1 MSTHNRAS
9 SQNAERSNHQHDIHE
24 YSVTQHLN
32 VEHTDA
38 EHTDAEHSDAVR
50 AELLRNYAQT
60 HPNLRLD
67 NAQPIANKPPLW
79 RRTWAFLHANKLP
92 SCTLE
97 ALFALFFT
105 TVLQPSTDLIGFLP
119 FTANL
124 NYVLV
129 WTAVL
134 CVPVATRKWKPD
146 ESAWAFA
153 GLVILQ
159 CLFGP
164 MLTMSDPLALV
175 LLYDG
180 LVLGRREN
188 KSRFISAGLAIIALW
203 GVLMVTGPLLPRN
216 VRLLTNFNNWSLSAS
231 LSMSLMGVL
240 LVVATIVAGLYRR
253 MSIEQMELMREHN
266 DMLARSQEE
275 SRTAARLAE
284 RARLARDMHDVVA
297 HTLSIIIIQSD
308 AGRYAGVTNPQVAVQ
323 TLRTIESETH
333 EALAQMGE
341 IFTTS
346 SSPASDTVSA
356 AATRQMST
364 QVLSKHELPTQ
375 VLAQQET
382 ATQVLAKQDAP
393 TQVLSTQSLPKQ
405 ALPKQAQT
413 NPDAPTLPLP
423 LQSAQT
429 GETLAITKVMPQTAG
444 VKAGAGSR
452 RGPVL
457 GGEYAGKSPVSTVPS
472 YVGIENLVQEARNVS
487 QRLYTVSYTVHGE
500 PEPGMSERLQ
510 TVLYRT
516 VQESLSNVRKYA
528 VSTPSPAGNATAP
541 TRGAVTSPAQP
552 LTPVHVSIVET
563 WGVESGIRVVDLL
576 ISDDGRGSKAN
587 EDGHRTG
594 YGLIGMRERIRAL
607 GGTLA
612 YGPNSQGNGFSLHAQ
627 IPTQPGIDL
636 LALAQQHTHKADGAH
651 SADRTHS
658 AQEETQ
664 AGSSTSQTAS
674 GQANDPAH
682 NPARHQAKNRA
693 DNLAQFFSKLW
704 SNVIAGLSTLSQ
716 RLERFISWK
725 ARHPLINSLPM
736 VLLLTVLVLYG
747 YDAPTLHPHELHV
760 LGLLC
765 VPLMILPLLWRQRF
779 PVIVGI
785 WVACMS
791 ITFSVW
797 SATHGFG
804 FFFVAFP
811 DLVAFSAALLYG
823 EKKYRPLLIS
833 LCVPVVLADAFQ
845 EVMWSLNYRT
855 HHQWDTAIW
864 LTLIFYIVGDSVVA
878 AIVGNL
884 ALLKRA
890 RGNDLALLHQKEQAL
905 LAARA
910 KEAELAARHERERIS
925 AQMHEEIRET
935 LHAVLDACASSAP
948 QLEALAARYPD
959 GTCTVTEQDQALISS
974 LFAQLAQIG
983 RKALADMRALLDIL
997 RRNEAAEQRSTSAPL
1012 RPLDGTH

>member
-1 MSTHNRAS
+1 MSTHNQAS
-9 SQNAERSNHQHDIHE
+9 SHNAERSNHQHDSHE
-24 YSVTQHLN
+24 HSVTQHLN

-50 AELLRNYAQT
+50 AELLHNYAQT

-67 NAQPIANKPPLW
+67 NAHPITVKPPLW
-79 RRTWAFLHANKLP
+79 RSIWAFLHAHKLP
-92 SCTLE
+92 SCTIE

-105 TVLQPSTDLIGFLP
+105 LALQPSTDLIGFLP

-203 GVLMVTGPLLPRN
+203 GVLMVTGALLPRN
-216 VRLLTNFNNWSLSAS
+216 VRLLTNFNDWSLSAS
-231 LSMSLMGVL
+231 LSMSLMGAL

-253 MSIEQMELMREHN
+253 TSIEQMALMREHN

-346 SSPASDTVSA
+346 SSPASNAIWA
-356 AATRQMST
+356 ASTRQM
-364 QVLSKHELPTQ
+364 PTQ
-375 VLAQQET
+375 VLT
-382 ATQVLAKQDAP
+382 KHDT
-393 TQVLSTQSLPKQ
+393 
-405 ALPKQAQT
+405 
-413 NPDAPTLPLP
+413 PTLPLP

-452 RGPVL
+452 RGPAL

-487 QRLYTVSYTVHGE
+487 QGLYTVSYTVHGE

-528 VSTPSPAGNATAP
+528 VSAPSPAGNATAP
-541 TRGAVTSPAQP
+541 THSATAPTHSAATSPAQP

-576 ISDDGRGSKAN
+576 ISDDGRGSEASK
-587 EDGHRTG
+587 DGHRTG

-607 GGTLA
+607 GGTLS
-612 YGPNSQGNGFSLHAQ
+612 YGPNSQGHGFSLHAQ
-627 IPTQPGIDL
+627 IPTQPGIGL
-636 LALAQQHTHKADGAH
+636 LALAQQHTHKAGGTHSADGAH
-651 SADRTHS
+651 G
-658 AQEETQ
+658 AQEQTQ
-664 AGSSTSQTAS
+664 AGSSTSQTAGS
-674 GQANDPAH
+674 QANDPAH

-693 DNLAQFFSKLW
+693 DNLAQFFNKLW

-736 VLLLTVLVLYG
+736 VLLLAVLVLYA
-747 YDAPTLHPHELHV
+747 YDAPTVHTHELHV

-779 PVIVGI
+779 PIIVGT

-797 SATHGFG
+797 SAARGFG

-833 LCVPVVLADAFQ
+833 LCVPVVLTDAFQ

-855 HHQWDTAIW
+855 HHQGDTAIW

-935 LHAVLDACASSAP
+935 LHAILDACASSAP

-959 GTCTVTEQDQALISS
+959 GPCTVTEQDQALISS
-974 LFAQLAQIG
+974 LFAHLAQIG

-997 RRNEAAEQRSTSAPL
+997 RRNEAAEQRTPAPL

>member
-9 SQNAERSNHQHDIHE
+9 SQNAERSNRQHDSHE
-24 YSVTQHLN
+24 HSVTQHLT
-32 VEHTDA
+32 V

-50 AELLRNYAQT
+50 AELLHNYAQT

-67 NAQPIANKPPLW
+67 NTHPITVKPPLW
-79 RRTWAFLHANKLP
+79 RSIWAFLHANKLP
-92 SCTLE
+92 SCTIE

-105 TVLQPSTDLIGFLP
+105 LALQPSTDLIGFLP

-129 WTAVL
+129 WTALL

-216 VRLLTNFNNWSLSAS
+216 VRILTNFNDWSLFAS
-231 LSMSLMGVL
+231 LSLSLMGAL

-253 MSIEQMELMREHN
+253 TSIEQMALMREHN

-308 AGRYAGVTNPQVAVQ
+308 AGRYAGVTNPQVAAQ

-346 SSPASDTVSA
+346 SSPASDAVWA
-356 AATRQMST
+356 ATTRQMPT
-364 QVLSKHELPTQ
+364 RVLSKH
-375 VLAQQET
+375 
-382 ATQVLAKQDAP
+382 DAP
-393 TQVLSTQSLPKQ
+393 MLSKH
-405 ALPKQAQT
+405 
-413 NPDAPTLPLP
+413 DAPTLPLP

-429 GETLAITKVMPQTAG
+429 GKTLAITKVMPQTAG

-452 RGPVL
+452 RGPAP

-487 QRLYTVSYTVHGE
+487 QGLYTVSYTVHGE

-528 VSTPSPAGNATAP
+528 VSAPSPAGSATAP
-541 TRGAVTSPAQP
+541 TRGAATSPAQP

-576 ISDDGRGSKAN
+576 ISDDGRGSEASK
-587 EDGHRTG
+587 DGHRTG

-612 YGPNSQGNGFSLHAQ
+612 YGPNSQGHGFSLHAQ

-636 LALAQQHTHKADGAH
+636 LALAQQHTHSADGTHKADGTRSDDGAH
-651 SADRTHS
+651 SA
-658 AQEETQ
+658 QEQTQ
-664 AGSSTSQTAS
+664 AESSTSQTAGS
-674 GQANDPAH
+674 QANDPAH
-682 NPARHQAKNRA
+682 NPAHNPARHLAKNRA
-693 DNLAQFFSKLW
+693 DNLAQFFSRLW
-704 SNVIAGLSTLSQ
+704 NNMIAGLSALSQ

-736 VLLLTVLVLYG
+736 VLLLAALVLYG
-747 YDAPTLHPHELHV
+747 YDASTLRTHELHV

-779 PVIVGI
+779 PILVGT

-797 SATHGFG
+797 SAARGFG

-833 LCVPVVLADAFQ
+833 LCVPVVLTDAFQ

-855 HHQWDTAIW
+855 HQGWDTTIW

-925 AQMHEEIRET
+925 QQMHEEIRET
-935 LHAVLDACASSAP
+935 LHAVLDACAHSAP

-959 GTCTVTEQDQALISS
+959 GPCTVAEQDQALISS

-997 RRNEAAEQRSTSAPL
+997 RRNEAAEQRTPAPL

>member
-1 MSTHNRAS
+1 MSTHNQAS
-9 SQNAERSNHQHDIHE
+9 SQNAERCTHQHDSHE
-24 YSVTQHLN
+24 HSVTQHLN
-32 VEHTDA
+32 V

-92 SCTLE
+92 SCTIE
-97 ALFALFFT
+97 ALFVLFFT
-105 TVLQPSTDLIGFLP
+105 LALQPSTDLIGFLP

-129 WTAVL
+129 WTALL

-180 LVLGRREN
+180 LVLGRRES
-188 KSRFISAGLAIIALW
+188 KSRFISAGLAIIAFW

-216 VRLLTNFNNWSLSAS
+216 VRILTNFNNWSLAAS
-231 LSMSLMGVL
+231 LSMSLMGAL

-266 DMLARSQEE
+266 DMLVRSQEE

-308 AGRYAGVTNPQVAVQ
+308 AGRYAGVTNPQVAVH

-356 AATRQMST
+356 ASTRQMPT
-364 QVLSKHELPTQ
+364 QVLAQHELPTQ
-375 VLAQQET
+375 VLPTRA
-382 ATQVLAKQDAP
+382 LA
-393 TQVLSTQSLPKQ
+393 
-405 ALPKQAQT
+405 KQAQT
-413 NPDAPTLPLP
+413 NSDAPTLPLP

-452 RGPVL
+452 RGPAL

-487 QRLYTVSYTVHGE
+487 QGLYTVSYTVHGE

-528 VSTPSPAGNATAP
+528 VSAPSPAGSATAL
-541 TRGAVTSPAQP
+541 TRGTATSPAQP
-552 LTPVHVSIVET
+552 LATPSDPLVPVHVSIVET

-576 ISDDGRGSKAN
+576 ISDDGRGSKAS

-612 YGPNSQGNGFSLHAQ
+612 YGPNSQGHGFSLHAQ

-636 LALAQQHTHKADGAH
+636 LALAQQHTHKADGTH
-651 SADRTHS
+651 SADGAHG

-664 AGSSTSQTAS
+664 AGNSTSQIAS

-693 DNLAQFFSKLW
+693 DNLAQFFSRLW
-704 SNVIAGLSTLSQ
+704 NNVIAGLSTLSQ

-725 ARHPLINSLPM
+725 ARHPLINALPM
-736 VLLLTVLVLYG
+736 VLLLTALVLYA
-747 YDAPTLHPHELHV
+747 YDAPTLHTHELHV

-779 PVIVGI
+779 PILVGI
-785 WVACMS
+785 WVALMS
-791 ITFSVW
+791 IIFSLW

-833 LCVPVVLADAFQ
+833 LCVPVVMTDAFQ

-855 HHQWDTAIW
+855 HHQWDTTIW
-864 LTLIFYIVGDSVVA
+864 ITLTFYIVGDSVVA

-925 AQMHEEIRET
+925 EQMHEEIRET

-959 GTCTVTEQDQALISS
+959 GPCTVTEQDQALISS

>member
-9 SQNAERSNHQHDIHE
+9 SQNAERSNHQHDSHE
-24 YSVTQHLN
+24 HSVTQQLH
-32 VEHTDA
+32 VEHS
-38 EHTDAEHSDAVR
+38 DAEHSDAVR
-50 AELLRNYAQT
+50 AELLHNYAQT
-60 HPNLRLD
+60 HPNMRLD
-67 NAQPIANKPPLW
+67 NAHPITVKPPLW
-79 RRTWAFLHANKLP
+79 RSIWAFLHANKLP
-92 SCTLE
+92 SCTIE

-105 TVLQPSTDLIGFLP
+105 LALQPSTDLIGFLP

-134 CVPVATRKWKPD
+134 YVPVATRKWKPD

-188 KSRFISAGLAIIALW
+188 KSHFISAGLAIIALW

-216 VRLLTNFNNWSLSAS
+216 VRLLTNFNDWSLSAS
-231 LSMSLMGVL
+231 LSMSLMGAL

-253 MSIEQMELMREHN
+253 TSIEQMALMREHN

-346 SSPASDTVSA
+346 SSPASDAVPA
-356 AATRQMST
+356 ATTRQMPT
-364 QVLSKHELPTQ
+364 RVLSKHDAPM
-375 VLAQQET
+375 
-382 ATQVLAKQDAP
+382 LAKH
-393 TQVLSTQSLPKQ
+393 
-405 ALPKQAQT
+405 
-413 NPDAPTLPLP
+413 DAPTLPLP

-429 GETLAITKVMPQTAG
+429 GETLVITKVMPQTAG
-444 VKAGAGSR
+444 VKAEAGSR
-452 RGPVL
+452 RGPAR
-457 GGEYAGKSPVSTVPS
+457 GSEYAGKSPVSTVPS

-487 QRLYTVSYTVHGE
+487 QGLYTVSYTVHGE
-500 PEPGMSERLQ
+500 PEPDMSKRLQ

-528 VSTPSPAGNATAP
+528 VSAPSPAGSATEP
-541 TRGAVTSPAQP
+541 TRGAATSPAQP

-563 WGVESGIRVVDLL
+563 WGAESGIRVVDLL
-576 ISDDGRGSKAN
+576 ISDDGRGSEAS

-612 YGPNSQGNGFSLHAQ
+612 YGPNSQGHGFSLHAQ

-636 LALAQQHTHKADGAH
+636 LVLAQQHTHKADGTH
-651 SADRTHS
+651 SADGTNSADGAHG
-658 AQEETQ
+658 AQEQTQ
-664 AGSSTSQTAS
+664 AESSTSQTAGS
-674 GQANDPAH
+674 QANDPAH
-682 NPARHQAKNRA
+682 NPARHQAKYRA
-693 DNLAQFFSKLW
+693 DNLAQFFSRLW
-704 SNVIAGLSTLSQ
+704 NNMIAGLSALSQ

-736 VLLLTVLVLYG
+736 VLLLAALVLYA
-747 YDAPTLHPHELHV
+747 YDAPTLHTHELHV

-779 PVIVGI
+779 PILVGT

-797 SATHGFG
+797 SAARGFS
-804 FFFVAFP
+804 FFFVALP

-833 LCVPVVLADAFQ
+833 LCVPVVLTDAFQ

-855 HHQWDTAIW
+855 HQGWDTTIW
-864 LTLIFYIVGDSVVA
+864 LTLIFYVVGDSVVA

-925 AQMHEEIRET
+925 KQMHEEIRET
-935 LHAVLDACASSAP
+935 LHAVLDACAHSAP
-948 QLEALAARYPD
+948 QLEALAARYPV
-959 GTCTVTEQDQALISS
+959 GPCTVAEQDQALISS

-997 RRNEAAEQRSTSAPL
+997 RRNEAAQQRTPAPL

>member
-9 SQNAERSNHQHDIHE
+9 SQNAERSNRQHDSHE
-24 YSVTQHLN
+24 HSVTQHLT
-32 VEHTDA
+32 VEY
-38 EHTDAEHSDAVR
+38 TDAEHSDAVR
-50 AELLRNYAQT
+50 AELLHNYAQT

-67 NAQPIANKPPLW
+67 NAHPITVKPPLW
-79 RRTWAFLHANKLP
+79 RSIWAFLHANKLP
-92 SCTLE
+92 SCTIE

-105 TVLQPSTDLIGFLP
+105 LALQPSTDLIGFLP

-129 WTAVL
+129 WTALL

-159 CLFGP
+159 CLFCP

-203 GVLMVTGPLLPRN
+203 GALMVTGALLPRN
-216 VRLLTNFNNWSLSAS
+216 VRLLTNFNDWSLAAS
-231 LSMSLMGVL
+231 LSMSLMGAL

-253 MSIEQMELMREHN
+253 TSIEQMALMREHN

-346 SSPASDTVSA
+346 SSPASDAVW
-356 AATRQMST
+356 AATTRQIPT
-364 QVLSKHELPTQ
+364 RVLSKH
-375 VLAQQET
+375 
-382 ATQVLAKQDAP
+382 
-393 TQVLSTQSLPKQ
+393 
-405 ALPKQAQT
+405 
-413 NPDAPTLPLP
+413 NAPTLPLP

-452 RGPVL
+452 RGPAL

-487 QRLYTVSYTVHGE
+487 QGLYTVSYTVHGE

-528 VSTPSPAGNATAP
+528 VSAPSPAGSATAP
-541 TRGAVTSPAQP
+541 TRGAATSPAQP
-552 LTPVHVSIVET
+552 LTPVHASIVET

-576 ISDDGRGSKAN
+576 ISDDGRGSEAS

-612 YGPNSQGNGFSLHAQ
+612 YGPNSQGHGFSLHAQ

-636 LALAQQHTHKADGAH
+636 LALAQQHTHKADGA
-651 SADRTHS
+651 DGT
-658 AQEETQ
+658 QEERQ
-664 AGSSTSQTAS
+664 ARDSTSQTAGS
-674 GQANDPAH
+674 QVNDPAH
-682 NPARHQAKNRA
+682 NPARHLAKNRA
-693 DNLAQFFSKLW
+693 DNLAQFFSRLW
-704 SNVIAGLSTLSQ
+704 NNMIAGLSTLSQ

-736 VLLLTVLVLYG
+736 VLLLAALVLYG
-747 YDAPTLHPHELHV
+747 YDAPTFHTHELHV

-779 PVIVGI
+779 PILVGT

-797 SATHGFG
+797 SAARGFS

-833 LCVPVVLADAFQ
+833 LCVPVALTDAFQ
-845 EVMWSLNYRT
+845 EVMWSFNYRT
-855 HHQWDTAIW
+855 HHQWDTTIW

-890 RGNDLALLHQKEQAL
+890 RGDDLALLHQKEQAL

-925 AQMHEEIRET
+925 QQMHEEIRET

-959 GTCTVTEQDQALISS
+959 GPCTVAEQDQALISS

-997 RRNEAAEQRSTSAPL
+997 RRNEAAQQRTPAPL
-1012 RPLDGTH
+1012 RPLDGTHLSPADFHLRHALF

>member
-9 SQNAERSNHQHDIHE
+9 SHNAERSNLKHSSHE
-24 YSVTQHLN
+24 HSATQHLN
-32 VEHTDA
+32 V

-50 AELLRNYAQT
+50 AELLHNYAQT

-67 NAQPIANKPPLW
+67 NAQPIADNPPLW
-79 RRTWAFLHANKLP
+79 RTIWAFLHANKLP
-92 SCTLE
+92 SCTIE

-105 TVLQPSTDLIGFLP
+105 LALQPSTDLIGFLP

-153 GLVILQ
+153 ALVILQ

-180 LVLGRREN
+180 LVLGRRES
-188 KSRFISAGLAIIALW
+188 KSRFISAGLAIIAFW

-216 VRLLTNFNNWSLSAS
+216 VRILTNFNDWSLSAS
-231 LSMSLMGVL
+231 LSMSLMGAL

-253 MSIEQMELMREHN
+253 TSIEQMALMREHN

-275 SRTAARLAE
+275 SRTAARVAE

-346 SSPASDTVSA
+346 SSPASDAVSA
-356 AATRQMST
+356 ASPQQMPTR
-364 QVLSKHELPTQ
+364 VLSKH
-375 VLAQQET
+375 
-382 ATQVLAKQDAP
+382 
-393 TQVLSTQSLPKQ
+393 
-405 ALPKQAQT
+405 
-413 NPDAPTLPLP
+413 DAPTLPLP

-429 GETLAITKVMPQTAG
+429 GETLAITRVMPQTAG
-444 VKAGAGSR
+444 VKTGAGSR
-452 RGPVL
+452 RGPAL

-487 QRLYTVSYTVHGE
+487 QGLYTVSYSVHGE

-528 VSTPSPAGNATAP
+528 VSTPSPAGSATAL
-541 TRGAVTSPAQP
+541 TRGAATSPAQP

-576 ISDDGRGSKAN
+576 ISDDGRGSEAS

-612 YGPNSQGNGFSLHAQ
+612 YGPNSQGHGFSLHAQ

-636 LALAQQHTHKADGAH
+636 LALAQQHTHKADGA
-651 SADRTHS
+651 DGT
-658 AQEETQ
+658 QEERQ
-664 AGSSTSQTAS
+664 AGGSTSQTAS
-674 GQANDPAH
+674 SQTNSPAH
-682 NPARHQAKNRA
+682 SPARRSAKNHA
-693 DNLAQFFSKLW
+693 DNLAHFFSKLW

-736 VLLLTVLVLYG
+736 VLLLAVLALYT
-747 YDAPTLHPHELHV
+747 YDAPTVHTHELHV

-779 PVIVGI
+779 PIIVGT

-797 SATHGFG
+797 SAARGLR

-833 LCVPVVLADAFQ
+833 LCVPVVLTDAFQ

-855 HHQWDTAIW
+855 HHQGDITIW
-864 LTLIFYIVGDSVVA
+864 FTLIFYIVGDSVVA

-925 AQMHEEIRET
+925 EQMHEEIRET

-959 GTCTVTEQDQALISS
+959 GPCTVTEQDQALISS

-997 RRNEAAEQRSTSAPL
+997 RRNEAAEQRTSAPL
-1012 RPLDGTH
+1012 RPLNGTH

>member
-1 MSTHNRAS
+1 MSTHNQAS
-9 SQNAERSNHQHDIHE
+9 SQNAERSNHQHDSHE
-24 YSVTQHLN
+24 RSVTQHLN
-32 VEHTDA
+32 V

-67 NAQPIANKPPLW
+67 NAHPITVKPPLW
-79 RRTWAFLHANKLP
+79 RSIWAFLHANKLP
-92 SCTLE
+92 SCTIE
-97 ALFALFFT
+97 ALFALLFT
-105 TVLQPSTDLIGFLP
+105 LALQPSADLIGFLP

-134 CVPVATRKWKPD
+134 CIPVATRKWKPD

-164 MLTMSDPLALV
+164 MLTMSDPLGLV

-180 LVLGRREN
+180 LVLGRRES
-188 KSRFISAGLAIIALW
+188 KSRFISAGLAIIAFW
-203 GVLMVTGPLLPRN
+203 GALMVTGPLLPRN
-216 VRLLTNFNNWSLSAS
+216 VRLLTNFNDWNLSAS

-253 MSIEQMELMREHN
+253 TSIEQMALMREHN

-275 SRTAARLAE
+275 SRIAARLAE

-323 TLRTIESETH
+323 TLSTIESETH

-346 SSPASDTVSA
+346 SSPASDAVSA
-356 AATRQMST
+356 ASTRQMPT
-364 QVLSKHELPTQ
+364 RVLSKH
-375 VLAQQET
+375 
-382 ATQVLAKQDAP
+382 
-393 TQVLSTQSLPKQ
+393 
-405 ALPKQAQT
+405 
-413 NPDAPTLPLP
+413 DAPTLPLP

-487 QRLYTVSYTVHGE
+487 QGLYTVSYTVHGE

-541 TRGAVTSPAQP
+541 TRGAATSPAQP

-576 ISDDGRGSKAN
+576 ISDDGRGSEAS

-658 AQEETQ
+658 ADGAHGAQEQTQ
-664 AGSSTSQTAS
+664 AGSSTSQTAGS
-674 GQANDPAH
+674 QANDPAH
-682 NPARHQAKNRA
+682 NPARHLAKNRA

-736 VLLLTVLVLYG
+736 VLLLAVLVLYG
-747 YDAPTLHPHELHV
+747 YDAPTLHTHELHV

-779 PVIVGI
+779 PIIVGT

-797 SATHGFG
+797 SAVRGFS

-833 LCVPVVLADAFQ
+833 LCVPVVLTDAFQ

-925 AQMHEEIRET
+925 KQMHEEIRET
-935 LHAVLDACASSAP
+935 LHAVLDACASSDP
-948 QLEALAARYPD
+948 QLEALAACYPD
-959 GTCTVTEQDQALISS
+959 GPCTVAEQDQALISS

>member
-9 SQNAERSNHQHDIHE
+9 SQNAERSNHQHDSHE
-24 YSVTQHLN
+24 HSVTQHLN
-32 VEHTDA
+32 VEY
-38 EHTDAEHSDAVR
+38 TDAEHSDAVR
-50 AELLRNYAQT
+50 AELLHNYAQT
-60 HPNLRLD
+60 HPNLRLN
-67 NAQPIANKPPLW
+67 NAHPITVKPPLW
-79 RRTWAFLHANKLP
+79 RSIWAFLHANKLP
-92 SCTLE
+92 SCTIE

-105 TVLQPSTDLIGFLP
+105 LALQPSTDLIGFLP

-203 GVLMVTGPLLPRN
+203 GVLMVTGPLLPRSI
-216 VRLLTNFNNWSLSAS
+216 RLLTNFNDWSLSAS
-231 LSMSLMGVL
+231 LSMSLMGAL
-240 LVVATIVAGLYRR
+240 LTVATIVAGLYRR
-253 MSIEQMELMREHN
+253 TSIEQMALMREHN

-346 SSPASDTVSA
+346 SSPASDAVWA
-356 AATRQMST
+356 ATTRQMPT
-364 QVLSKHELPTQ
+364 RVLSKH
-375 VLAQQET
+375 
-382 ATQVLAKQDAP
+382 
-393 TQVLSTQSLPKQ
+393 
-405 ALPKQAQT
+405 
-413 NPDAPTLPLP
+413 DAPTLPLP

-452 RGPVL
+452 RGPAL

-487 QRLYTVSYTVHGE
+487 QGLYTVSYTVHGE

-528 VSTPSPAGNATAP
+528 VSAPSPAGSATAP
-541 TRGAVTSPAQP
+541 TRGAATSPAQP

-576 ISDDGRGSKAN
+576 ISDDGRGSEAS

-612 YGPNSQGNGFSLHAQ
+612 YGPNSQGHGFSLHAQ

-636 LALAQQHTHKADGAH
+636 LVLAQQHTHKADGTH
-651 SADRTHS
+651 SADGADGADGT
-658 AQEETQ
+658 QEERQ
-664 AGSSTSQTAS
+664 AKDSTSQTAGS
-674 GQANDPAH
+674 QANDPA
-682 NPARHQAKNRA
+682 RHLAKNRA
-693 DNLAQFFSKLW
+693 DNLAQFFSRLW
-704 SNVIAGLSTLSQ
+704 NNMIAGLSTLSQ

-736 VLLLTVLVLYG
+736 VLLLAALVLYG
-747 YDAPTLHPHELHV
+747 YEASTLHPHELHV

-779 PVIVGI
+779 PILVGT

-797 SATHGFG
+797 SAARGFG

-833 LCVPVVLADAFQ
+833 LCIPVVLTDAFQ
-845 EVMWSLNYRT
+845 EVMWSLDYRT
-855 HHQWDTAIW
+855 HHQWDTTIW

-890 RGNDLALLHQKEQAL
+890 RGNDLALLLQKEQAL

-925 AQMHEEIRET
+925 KQMHEEIRET

-959 GTCTVTEQDQALISS
+959 GPCTVAEQDQALISS
-974 LFAQLAQIG
+974 LFAHLAQIG

-997 RRNEAAEQRSTSAPL
+997 RRNEAAEQRTSAPL

>member
-9 SQNAERSNHQHDIHE
+9 SQNAERSNHQHDSHE
-24 YSVTQHLN
+24 HSVTQHLN
-32 VEHTDA
+32 V

-50 AELLRNYAQT
+50 AELLRNYTQT
-60 HPNLRLD
+60 HPNMRLD
-67 NAQPIANKPPLW
+67 NAHPITVKPPLW
-79 RRTWAFLHANKLP
+79 RSIWAFLHANKLP
-92 SCTLE
+92 SCTIE

-105 TVLQPSTDLIGFLP
+105 LALQPSTDLIGFLP

-216 VRLLTNFNNWSLSAS
+216 VRLLTNFNDWNLFAS
-231 LSMSLMGVL
+231 LSLSLMGAL

-253 MSIEQMELMREHN
+253 TSIEQMALMREHN

-308 AGRYAGVTNPQVAVQ
+308 AGRYAGVTNPQVAVR

-346 SSPASDTVSA
+346 SSPASNAFLA
-356 AATRQMST
+356 AST
-364 QVLSKHELPTQ
+364 QQMPTRVLSKH
-375 VLAQQET
+375 
-382 ATQVLAKQDAP
+382 
-393 TQVLSTQSLPKQ
+393 
-405 ALPKQAQT
+405 
-413 NPDAPTLPLP
+413 DAPTLLLP

-452 RGPVL
+452 RGPAL

-487 QRLYTVSYTVHGE
+487 QGLYTVSYTVHGE
-500 PEPGMSERLQ
+500 PEPDMSERLQ

-528 VSTPSPAGNATAP
+528 VSAPSPAGSATAP
-541 TRGAVTSPAQP
+541 TRGAATSPAQP
-552 LTPVHVSIVET
+552 LTPVHASIVET

-576 ISDDGRGSKAN
+576 ISDDGRGSEAS

-612 YGPNSQGNGFSLHAQ
+612 YGPNSQGHGFSLHAQ
-627 IPTQPGIDL
+627 IPTQLGIDL
-636 LALAQQHTHKADGAH
+636 LVMAQQHTHKAEAADG
-651 SADRTHS
+651 T
-658 AQEETQ
+658 QEERQ
-664 AGSSTSQTAS
+664 AGDSTSQTAS

-693 DNLAQFFSKLW
+693 DNLAQFFSRLW
-704 SNVIAGLSTLSQ
+704 NNMIAGLSTLSQ

-736 VLLLTVLVLYG
+736 VLLLAVLVLYA
-747 YDAPTLHPHELHV
+747 YDAPTLHTHELHV

-779 PVIVGI
+779 PIIVGT

-797 SATHGFG
+797 SAARGFG

-833 LCVPVVLADAFQ
+833 LCVPVVLTDAFQ

-855 HHQWDTAIW
+855 DHQWDTAIW

-925 AQMHEEIRET
+925 EQMHEEIRET

-959 GTCTVTEQDQALISS
+959 GPCTVAEQDQALISS

-997 RRNEAAEQRSTSAPL
+997 RRNEAAERRTSAPL